1 MEDKVLELLTRFY
14 NELNGK
20 MDSMQGKMDSMQG
33 KMDSMQGKMDSMQGK
48 MDSMQGKMD
57 SMQGKMDSMQ
67 GQIDNIHTEINDLK
81 KVVLRIE
88 TDHGNKLDAL
98 FDGYKQNSDRL
109 DRIEIQVSKQE
120 EFIFKRVK

>member
-33 KMDSMQGKMDSMQGK
+33 KMD
-48 MDSMQGKMD
+48 
-57 SMQGKMDSMQ
+57 
-67 GQIDNIHTEINDLK
+67 
-81 KVVLRIE
+81 R
-88 TDHGNKLDAL
+88 
-98 FDGYKQNSDRL
+98 
-109 DRIEIQVSKQE
+109 VSKQE